1 MNYPTYAREYLTG
14 IADMLD
20 EKNAAYGDSV
30 TDPIRLF
37 APEADNDLAIRV
49 RLDDKVNRIVK
60 GKAIGEDVIADM
72 IGYLVALQYVRSRE
86 TIDAEVQKPIDEWA
100 LPEGWEWR
108 GHGTREWYAVRPD
121 MTKGCLGGAVFSHGI
136 GEDAERHW
144 PNEAALVF
152 SIVRRRN
159 GDDS

>member
-72 IGYLVALQYVRSRE
+72 IGYLVALQYVRSR
-86 TIDAEVQKPIDEWA
+86 DAEVQKPIDERA
-100 LPEGWEWR
+100 LHRWKR
-108 GHGTREWYAVRPD
+108 ST
-121 MTKGCLGGAVFSHGI
+121 
-136 GEDAERHW
+136 
-144 PNEAALVF
+144 EA
-152 SIVRRRN
+152 
-159 GDDS
+159 